1 MLIKAD
7 NICCRANKTVFS
19 LQSICTKQFTGWWSW
34 PFAFRQRLPCLQ
46 FGQPVNGQRAH
57 IWVTQLIS
65 FMLWIWFLTVPKRA
79 WKRIRSHRRPADKGT
94 SKAVE
99 KKMKMSNLTV
109 KQQTQDL
116 TFVDELLS
124 HLDGGLAHA
133 GNDFTGLDSFVDK
146 LTRRDNLANK
156 TYNAAGKMTVKYS
169 IIVS

>member
-1 MLIKAD
+1 MISYSAKESLEED
-7 NICCRANKTVFS
+7 TLPSKTS
-19 LQSICTKQFTGWWSW
+19 
-34 PFAFRQRLPCLQ
+34 RQRNFEGC
-46 FGQPVNGQRAH
+46 R
-57 IWVTQLIS
+57 
-65 FMLWIWFLTVPKRA
+65 
-79 WKRIRSHRRPADKGT
+79 
-94 SKAVE
+94 